1 MQPLFYDEFNIDE
14 QFQKMKKL
22 VAVLEKDVYKFI
34 SPTKN
39 KQAAIRARKRL
50 GEIKELST
58 SLRKSISKQRNHN
71 DSEY

>member
-22 VAVLEKDVYKFI
+22 VVALEKDVYKFI

-39 KQAAIRARKRL
+39 KQAAIRARKKL
-50 GEIKELST
+50 GEMKELST
-58 SLRKSISKQRNHN
+58 ELRKSISKQRQHN

>member
-22 VAVLEKDVYKFI
+22 VAALEKDVYKFI

-39 KQAAIRARKRL
+39 KQAAIRARKKL
-50 GEIKELST
+50 GEMKELSAE
-58 SLRKSISKQRNHN
+58 LRKSISKQRQHN

>member
-39 KQAAIRARKRL
+39 KQAAVRARKRL

>member
-1 MQPLFYDEFNIDE
+1 MQPLFNDEFNIDE
-14 QFQKMKKL
+14 QYQKLKKL
-22 VAVLEKDVYKFI
+22 MNSLEKDVYKFI

-50 GEIKELST
+50 GELKELAT
-58 SLRKSISKQRNHN
+58 EIRKSISKQRHHN

>member
-14 QFQKMKKL
+14 QYQKLKKL
-22 VAVLEKDVYKFI
+22 VNSLEKDVYKFI

-50 GEIKELST
+50 GELKEIST
-58 SLRKSISKQRNHN
+58 ELRKSISKQRHHN